1 MVENKKQK
9 TMPKSPTFPVFVTL
23 TENAIVGSAVAAVA
37 TGWAAHSVVKVV
49 NERLHP
55 KGQSGGD
62 LRNR

>member
-1 MVENKKQK
+1 M
-9 TMPKSPTFPVFVTL
+9 